1 MSLSTLFIIKTIIGV
16 CCYWLGFFPKTGQ
29 VFMFPKTVK
38 EFTLK
43 YFAVVQFTVEYLDKG
58 LYKM

>member
-1 MSLSTLFIIKTIIGV
+1 
-16 CCYWLGFFPKTGQ
+16 
-29 VFMFPKTVK
+29 MFPKTVK